1 MNDNNIKKALSV
13 HSCIDLTYNKH
24 TSPILLSLVNPMSQH
39 PDINDNIDSTST
51 NDEQKTLSTS
61 SDSLAHTDIDASMS
75 NEIEH
80 EENKH
85 LRIVN
90 TFMKRRTHMNKNAEL
105 ALTAPEFSEYLVNN
119 SFGDGDLDGIDNLR
133 TLFADSPNGSE
144 APLTLEIGFGLGD
157 SFIEMA
163 AAEPSRNFV
172 GVEVHEPG
180 IGKCAYMAGT
190 QALTNVKIINGD
202 AIQLLKQLPENHID
216 RIQLYFPDPW
226 QKKRHYK
233 RRFVSPER
241 MEIVT
246 RTLKQGGWFHTATDW
261 EHYAFWMVEVL
272 DDFTGLTNQAGAG
285 KFTDRPDFR
294 PMTKFERRG
303 LERGHGVWDL
313 IYIKD

>member
-1 MNDNNIKKALSV
+1 
-13 HSCIDLTYNKH
+13 
-24 TSPILLSLVNPMSQH
+24 MSQH
-39 PDINDNIDSTST
+39 PDINDNINGANTT
-51 NDEQKTLSTS
+51 DEQNPNNSNIMNPATQAATDTATS
-61 SDSLAHTDIDASMS
+61 IVADASS
-75 NEIEH
+75 QIEP
-80 EENKH
+80 ETDKH
-85 LRIVN
+85 IRIVN

-105 ALTAPEFSEYLVNN
+105 ALTAPEFAHYLVNN
-119 SFGDGDLDGIDNLR
+119 SFGDGNLDGINDLR
-133 TLFADSPNGSE
+133 VLFADSPNGSD
-144 APLTLEIGFGLGD
+144 APLTVEIGFGLGD

-163 AAEPSRNFV
+163 AAETTRNFV

-190 QALTNVKIINGD
+190 QGLTNVKIINGD

-241 MEIVT
+241 MAIVT
-246 RTLKQGGWFHTATDW
+246 RSLKQGGWFHTATDW

-272 DDFTGLTNQAGAG
+272 DGFAGLTNQAGAG
-285 KFTDRPDFR
+285 NFTDRPDFR

>member
-1 MNDNNIKKALSV
+1 
-13 HSCIDLTYNKH
+13 
-24 TSPILLSLVNPMSQH
+24 MSQH
-39 PDINDNIDSTST
+39 SDINDNVNSTDTTDEQTLNSTSEPIN
-51 NDEQKTLSTS
+51 NDINNSTS
-61 SDSLAHTDIDASMS
+61 Q
-75 NEIEH
+75 EIEPTSD
-80 EENKH
+80 KH
-85 LRIVN
+85 IRIVN

-119 SFGDGDLDGIDNLR
+119 SFGDGDLTGIDNLR
-133 TLFADSPNGSE
+133 TLFADSPNGAD
-144 APLTLEIGFGLGD
+144 APLTVEIGFGLGD

-163 AAEPSRNFV
+163 AADPTRNFV

-190 QALTNVKIINGD
+190 QDLSNVKIINGD

-241 MEIVT
+241 MTIVT
-246 RTLKQGGWFHTATDW
+246 RSLKQGGWFHTATDW

-272 DDFTGLTNQAGAG
+272 DGFAGLTNKAGTG
-285 KFTDRPDFR
+285 NFTERPDFR

-303 LERGHGVWDL
+303 LDRGHGVWDL

>member
-1 MNDNNIKKALSV
+1 
-13 HSCIDLTYNKH
+13 
-24 TSPILLSLVNPMSQH
+24 MSQH
-39 PDINDNIDSTST
+39 SDINDTINSLDTT
-51 NDEQKTLSTS
+51 DEQTS
-61 SDSLAHTDIDASMS
+61 NNTSAPIDTDTNARH
-75 NEIEH
+75 EIEPGSD
-80 EENKH
+80 KH
-85 LRIVN
+85 IRIVN

-119 SFGDGDLDGIDNLR
+119 SFGDGDLSGIDNLR
-133 TLFADSPNGSE
+133 ALFADSPNGSD

-163 AAEPSRNFV
+163 AAEPARNFV

-190 QALTNVKIINGD
+190 QNLSNVKIINGD

-241 MEIVT
+241 MAIVT
-246 RTLKQGGWFHTATDW
+246 RSLKQGGWFHTATDW

-272 DDFTGLTNQAGAG
+272 DGFAGLTNKAGAG
-285 KFTDRPDFR
+285 NFTDRPDFR

>member
-1 MNDNNIKKALSV
+1 
-13 HSCIDLTYNKH
+13 
-24 TSPILLSLVNPMSQH
+24 MSQH
-39 PDINDNIDSTST
+39 PDINDNINGT
-51 NDEQKTLSTS
+51 NTTDEQNPNNSNIMNPATQATTDTATS
-61 SDSLAHTDIDASMS
+61 MDTDASS
-75 NEIEH
+75 QADPTEG
-80 EENKH
+80 KH
-85 LRIVN
+85 IRIVN

-105 ALTAPEFSEYLVNN
+105 ALTAPEFAHYLVNN
-119 SFGDGDLDGIDNLR
+119 SFGDGNLDGINDLR
-133 TLFADSPNGSE
+133 VLFADSPNGSD
-144 APLTLEIGFGLGD
+144 APLTVEIGFGLGD

-163 AAEPSRNFV
+163 AAEPTRNFV

-190 QALTNVKIINGD
+190 QGLTNVKIINGD

-241 MEIVT
+241 MAIVT
-246 RTLKQGGWFHTATDW
+246 RSLKQGGWFHTATDW

-272 DDFTGLTNQAGAG
+272 DGFAGLTNQAGAG
-285 KFTDRPDFR
+285 NFTDRPDFR

>member
-1 MNDNNIKKALSV
+1 
-13 HSCIDLTYNKH
+13 
-24 TSPILLSLVNPMSQH
+24 MSQH
-39 PDINDNIDSTST
+39 PDINDNINGANTTDEQNPNST
-51 NDEQKTLSTS
+51 NPMNPEAQ
-61 SDSLAHTDIDASMS
+61 AATDTAISIDANASS
-75 NEIEH
+75 QNEPTEG
-80 EENKH
+80 KH
-85 LRIVN
+85 IRIVN

-105 ALTAPEFSEYLVNN
+105 ALTAPEFAHYLVNN
-119 SFGDGDLDGIDNLR
+119 SFGDGNLDGINDLR
-133 TLFADSPNGSE
+133 VLFADSPNGSD
-144 APLTLEIGFGLGD
+144 APLTVEIGFGLGD

-163 AAEPSRNFV
+163 AAEPTRNFV

-190 QALTNVKIINGD
+190 QGLTNVKIINGD

-241 MEIVT
+241 MAIVT
-246 RTLKQGGWFHTATDW
+246 RSLKQGGWFHTATDW

-272 DDFTGLTNQAGAG
+272 DGFAGLTNQAGAG
-285 KFTDRPDFR
+285 NFTDRPDFR

>member
-1 MNDNNIKKALSV
+1 
-13 HSCIDLTYNKH
+13 
-24 TSPILLSLVNPMSQH
+24 MSQH
-39 PDINDNIDSTST
+39 PNINDHINGANNSTT
-51 NDEQKTLSTS
+51 DEQNPNSSNIMNPTNQATTDTATS
-61 SDSLAHTDIDASMS
+61 METDASS
-75 NEIEH
+75 QAEPTEG
-80 EENKH
+80 KH
-85 LRIVN
+85 IRIVN

-105 ALTAPEFSEYLVNN
+105 ALTAPEFAHYLVNN
-119 SFGDGDLDGIDNLR
+119 SFGDGNLDGIDDLR
-133 TLFADSPNGSE
+133 ALFADSPNGSA

-163 AAEPSRNFV
+163 AAEPTRNFV

-190 QALTNVKIINGD
+190 QGLTNVKIINGD

-241 MEIVT
+241 MAIVT
-246 RTLKQGGWFHTATDW
+246 RSLKQGGWFHTATDW

-272 DDFTGLTNQAGAG
+272 DGFAGLTNQAGAG
-285 KFTDRPDFR
+285 NFTDRPDFR

>member
-1 MNDNNIKKALSV
+1 
-13 HSCIDLTYNKH
+13 
-24 TSPILLSLVNPMSQH
+24 MSQH
-39 PDINDNIDSTST
+39 SDINDNIKGTNNNSTT
-51 NDEQKTLSTS
+51 DEQNPNSSNIMNPATQATTDTATS
-61 SDSLAHTDIDASMS
+61 INADASS
-75 NEIEH
+75 QAEPTTD
-80 EENKH
+80 KH
-85 LRIVN
+85 IRIVN

-105 ALTAPEFSEYLVNN
+105 ALTAPEFAHYLVNN
-119 SFGDGDLDGIDNLR
+119 SFGDGNLDGIDDLR
-133 TLFADSPNGSE
+133 VLFADSPNGSD
-144 APLTLEIGFGLGD
+144 APLTVEIGFGLGD

-163 AAEPSRNFV
+163 AAEPTRNFV

-190 QALTNVKIINGD
+190 QGLTNVKIINGD

-241 MEIVT
+241 MAIVT
-246 RTLKQGGWFHTATDW
+246 RSLKQGGWFHTATDW

-272 DDFTGLTNQAGAG
+272 DGFAGLTNKAGIG
-285 KFTDRPDFR
+285 NFTDRPDFR

>member
-1 MNDNNIKKALSV
+1 
-13 HSCIDLTYNKH
+13 
-24 TSPILLSLVNPMSQH
+24 MSQ
-39 PDINDNIDSTST
+39 PTDINDSINSTDTTDEHTLNST
-51 NDEQKTLSTS
+51 NEPIDTDTS
-61 SDSLAHTDIDASMS
+61 ESR
-75 NEIEH
+75 EIEP
-80 EENKH
+80 NSDKH
-85 LRIVN
+85 IRIVN

-119 SFGDGDLDGIDNLR
+119 SFGDGDLSGIDDLR
-133 TLFADSPNGSE
+133 VLFADSPNGSE
-144 APLTLEIGFGLGD
+144 APLTLEIGFGLGV

-190 QALTNVKIINGD
+190 QELSNVKIINGD

-241 MEIVT
+241 MTILT
-246 RTLKQGGWFHTATDW
+246 RSLKQGGWFHAATDW

-272 DDFTGLTNQAGAG
+272 DGFAGLTNKAGAG
-285 KFTDRPDFR
+285 NFTDRPDFR

-303 LERGHGVWDL
+303 LDRGHGVWDL

>member
-1 MNDNNIKKALSV
+1 
-13 HSCIDLTYNKH
+13 
-24 TSPILLSLVNPMSQH
+24 MSQH
-39 PDINDNIDSTST
+39 SDINDTINSNNTT
-51 NDEQKTLSTS
+51 DEQTSNNTHAPIDTDTNASQEIEPS
-61 SDSLAHTDIDASMS
+61 SD
-75 NEIEH
+75 
-80 EENKH
+80 KH
-85 LRIVN
+85 IRIVN

-119 SFGDGDLDGIDNLR
+119 SFGDGDLSGIDDLR
-133 TLFADSPNGSE
+133 ALFADSPNGSD

-163 AAEPSRNFV
+163 AAEPARNFV

-190 QALTNVKIINGD
+190 QDLSNVKIINGD

-233 RRFVSPER
+233 RRFVSPDR
-241 MEIVT
+241 MTIVT
-246 RTLKQGGWFHTATDW
+246 RSLKKGGWFHTATDW

-272 DDFTGLTNQAGAG
+272 DGFAGLTNKAGAG
-285 KFTDRPDFR
+285 NFTDRPDFR

-303 LERGHGVWDL
+303 IERGHGVWDL

>member
-1 MNDNNIKKALSV
+1 
-13 HSCIDLTYNKH
+13 
-24 TSPILLSLVNPMSQH
+24 MSQH
-39 PDINDNIDSTST
+39 PDINDHINGANTTDEQTSNSSNIMTPETHATTDTATST
-51 NDEQKTLSTS
+51 DT
-61 SDSLAHTDIDASMS
+61 DASGQADPT
-75 NEIEH
+75 EG
-80 EENKH
+80 KH
-85 LRIVN
+85 IRIVN

-105 ALTAPEFSEYLVNN
+105 ALTAPEFAHYLVNN
-119 SFGDGDLDGIDNLR
+119 SFGDGNLDGINDLR
-133 TLFADSPNGSE
+133 VLFADSPNGSD
-144 APLTLEIGFGLGD
+144 APLTVEIGFGLGD

-163 AAEPSRNFV
+163 AAEPTRNFV

-190 QALTNVKIINGD
+190 QGLTNVKIINGD

-241 MEIVT
+241 MAIVT
-246 RTLKQGGWFHTATDW
+246 RSLKQGGWFHTATDW

-272 DDFTGLTNQAGAG
+272 DGFAGLTNQAGAG
-285 KFTDRPDFR
+285 NFTDRPDFR

>member
-1 MNDNNIKKALSV
+1 
-13 HSCIDLTYNKH
+13 
-24 TSPILLSLVNPMSQH
+24 MSQH
-39 PDINDNIDSTST
+39 PDINDNINGANTTDEQNPNST
-51 NDEQKTLSTS
+51 NPMNPEAQATTVTAIS
-61 SDSLAHTDIDASMS
+61 IDADASS
-75 NEIEH
+75 QNEPETD
-80 EENKH
+80 KH
-85 LRIVN
+85 IRIVN

-105 ALTAPEFSEYLVNN
+105 ALTAPEFAHYLVNN
-119 SFGDGDLDGIDNLR
+119 SFGDGNLEGINDLR
-133 TLFADSPNGSE
+133 VLFADSPNGSD
-144 APLTLEIGFGLGD
+144 APLTVEIGFGLGD

-163 AAEPSRNFV
+163 AAEPTRNFV

-190 QALTNVKIINGD
+190 QGLTNVKIINGD

-241 MEIVT
+241 MAIVT
-246 RTLKQGGWFHTATDW
+246 RSLKQGGWFHTATDW

-272 DDFTGLTNQAGAG
+272 DSFAGLTNQAGAG
-285 KFTDRPDFR
+285 NFTDRPDFR

>member
-1 MNDNNIKKALSV
+1 MSP
-13 HSCIDLTYNKH
+13 HS
-24 TSPILLSLVNPMSQH
+24 
-39 PDINDNIDSTST
+39 DINDNATST
-51 NDEQKTLSTS
+51 NTTDEQNLNSTNQPIDIHTS
-61 SDSLAHTDIDASMS
+61 ANNETDPTSD
-75 NEIEH
+75 
-80 EENKH
+80 KH

-90 TFMKRRTHMNKNAEL
+90 TFMKRRTHMNKNAEM
-105 ALTAPEFSEYLVNN
+105 ALTDPEFAEYLVNN
-119 SFGDGDLDGIDNLR
+119 SFGDGNLEGIDNLR
-133 TLFADSPNGSE
+133 SLFADSPNGSD

-163 AAEPSRNFV
+163 AAEPTRNFV

-190 QALTNVKIINGD
+190 QGLTNVKIINGD

-241 MEIVT
+241 MTILT
-246 RTLKQGGWFHTATDW
+246 RSLKQGGWFHTATDW
-261 EHYAFWMVEVL
+261 EHYAFWMVDVL
-272 DDFTGLTNQAGAG
+272 DDFAGLTNQAGIG
-285 KFTDRPDFR
+285 NFTDRPDFR

>member
-1 MNDNNIKKALSV
+1 
-13 HSCIDLTYNKH
+13 
-24 TSPILLSLVNPMSQH
+24 MSQH
-39 PDINDNIDSTST
+39 SDINDTINSNDTT
-51 NDEQKTLSTS
+51 DEQTSNNTSAPIDTDTNASQEIEPS
-61 SDSLAHTDIDASMS
+61 SD
-75 NEIEH
+75 
-80 EENKH
+80 KH
-85 LRIVN
+85 IRIVN

-119 SFGDGDLDGIDNLR
+119 SFGDGDLSGIDNLR
-133 TLFADSPNGSE
+133 ALFADSPNGSD

-163 AAEPSRNFV
+163 AAEPTRNFV

-190 QALTNVKIINGD
+190 QDLSNVKIINGD

-241 MEIVT
+241 MAIVT
-246 RTLKQGGWFHTATDW
+246 RSLKQGGWFHTATDW

-272 DDFTGLTNQAGAG
+272 DGFAGLTNKAGAG
-285 KFTDRPDFR
+285 NFTDRPDFR

>member
-1 MNDNNIKKALSV
+1 
-13 HSCIDLTYNKH
+13 
-24 TSPILLSLVNPMSQH
+24 MSQH
-39 PDINDNIDSTST
+39 PNINDHINGANTT
-51 NDEQKTLSTS
+51 DEQNPNSSNIMNPATQATTDTATS
-61 SDSLAHTDIDASMS
+61 MNTDASS
-75 NEIEH
+75 QTDPIEG
-80 EENKH
+80 KH
-85 LRIVN
+85 IRIVN

-105 ALTAPEFSEYLVNN
+105 ALTAPEFAHYLVNN
-119 SFGDGDLDGIDNLR
+119 SFGDGNLDGINDLR
-133 TLFADSPNGSE
+133 TLFADSPNGSD
-144 APLTLEIGFGLGD
+144 APLTVEIGFGLGD

-163 AAEPSRNFV
+163 AAEPTRNFV

-190 QALTNVKIINGD
+190 QGLTNVKIINGD

-241 MEIVT
+241 MAIVT
-246 RTLKQGGWFHTATDW
+246 RSLKQGGWFHTATDW

-272 DDFTGLTNQAGAG
+272 DGFTGLSNQAGVG
-285 KFTDRPDFR
+285 NFTNRPDFR

>member
-1 MNDNNIKKALSV
+1 
-13 HSCIDLTYNKH
+13 
-24 TSPILLSLVNPMSQH
+24 MSQH
-39 PDINDNIDSTST
+39 SDINDTINSTDTTDEHTLNSTSDSINT
-51 NDEQKTLSTS
+51 DTS
-61 SDSLAHTDIDASMS
+61 AHQEAEPTSD
-75 NEIEH
+75 
-80 EENKH
+80 KH
-85 LRIVN
+85 IRIVN

-105 ALTAPEFSEYLVNN
+105 ALTAPEFSKYLVNN
-119 SFGDGDLDGIDNLR
+119 SFGDGDLTGIDDLR
-133 TLFADSPNGSE
+133 ALFADSPNGTD

-163 AAEPSRNFV
+163 AAEPTRNFV
-172 GVEVHEPG
+172 GIEVHEPG

-190 QALTNVKIINGD
+190 QNLSNVKIINGD

-241 MEIVT
+241 MTILT
-246 RTLKQGGWFHTATDW
+246 RSLKQGGWFHTATDW

-272 DDFTGLTNQAGAG
+272 DGFSGLTNKAGIG
-285 KFTDRPDFR
+285 SFTDRPDFR

>member
-1 MNDNNIKKALSV
+1 MSHPADEPPLNNANESI
-13 HSCIDLTYNKH
+13 
-24 TSPILLSLVNPMSQH
+24 
-39 PDINDNIDSTST
+39 
-51 NDEQKTLSTS
+51 
-61 SDSLAHTDIDASMS
+61 DIDASADTDAEPTS
-75 NEIEH
+75 D
-80 EENKH
+80 KH

-105 ALTAPEFSEYLVNN
+105 ALTAPEFAAYLVNN
-119 SFGDGDLDGIDNLR
+119 SFGDGNLAGIDDLR
-133 TLFADSPNGSE
+133 SLFADSPNGSD

-163 AAEPSRNFV
+163 AAEPTRNFV
-172 GVEVHEPG
+172 GIEVHEPG

-190 QALTNVKIINGD
+190 QGLTNVKIINGD

-241 MEIVT
+241 MSIVT
-246 RTLKQGGWFHTATDW
+246 HSLKQGGWFHTATDW
-261 EHYAFWMVEVL
+261 EHYAFWMVDVL
-272 DDFTGLTNQAGAG
+272 DGFEGLTNQAGAG
-285 KFTDRPDFR
+285 NFTKRPDFR

-303 LERGHGVWDL
+303 LDRGHGVWDL

>member
-1 MNDNNIKKALSV
+1 
-13 HSCIDLTYNKH
+13 
-24 TSPILLSLVNPMSQH
+24 MSQ
-39 PDINDNIDSTST
+39 PTDINDSINSTDTTDEHTLNST
-51 NDEQKTLSTS
+51 NEPIDTDTS
-61 SDSLAHTDIDASMS
+61 ESQ
-75 NEIEH
+75 EIEP
-80 EENKH
+80 NSDKH
-85 LRIVN
+85 IRIVN

-119 SFGDGDLDGIDNLR
+119 SFGDGDLSGIDDLR
-133 TLFADSPNGSE
+133 VLFADSPNGSE
-144 APLTLEIGFGLGD
+144 APLTLEIGFGLGV

-190 QALTNVKIINGD
+190 QELSNVKIINGD

-241 MEIVT
+241 MTILT
-246 RTLKQGGWFHTATDW
+246 RSLKQGGWFHAATDW

-272 DDFTGLTNQAGAG
+272 DGFSGLTNKAGAG
-285 KFTDRPDFR
+285 NFTDRPDFR

-303 LERGHGVWDL
+303 LDRGHGVWDL

>member
-1 MNDNNIKKALSV
+1 
-13 HSCIDLTYNKH
+13 
-24 TSPILLSLVNPMSQH
+24 MSQH
-39 PDINDNIDSTST
+39 SDINDNIKGTNNNSTT
-51 NDEQKTLSTS
+51 DEQNPNSSNIMNPATQTTTDTATS
-61 SDSLAHTDIDASMS
+61 INADASS
-75 NEIEH
+75 QAEPTTD
-80 EENKH
+80 KH
-85 LRIVN
+85 IRIVN

-105 ALTAPEFSEYLVNN
+105 ALTAPEFAHYLVNN
-119 SFGDGDLDGIDNLR
+119 SFGDGNLDGIDDLR
-133 TLFADSPNGSE
+133 VLFADSPNGSD
-144 APLTLEIGFGLGD
+144 APLTVEIGFGLGD

-163 AAEPSRNFV
+163 AAEPTRNFV

-190 QALTNVKIINGD
+190 QGLTNVKIINGD
-202 AIQLLKQLPENHID
+202 AIQLLEQLPENHID

-241 MEIVT
+241 MAIVT
-246 RTLKQGGWFHTATDW
+246 RSLKQGGWFHTATDW

-272 DDFTGLTNQAGAG
+272 DGFAGLTNQAGAG
-285 KFTDRPDFR
+285 NFTDRPDFR

>member
-1 MNDNNIKKALSV
+1 
-13 HSCIDLTYNKH
+13 
-24 TSPILLSLVNPMSQH
+24 MSQH
-39 PDINDNIDSTST
+39 PDINDNINGANTTDEQNPNST
-51 NDEQKTLSTS
+51 NPMNPEAQAT
-61 SDSLAHTDIDASMS
+61 TDTAISIDADASS
-75 NEIEH
+75 QNEPTEG
-80 EENKH
+80 KH
-85 LRIVN
+85 IRIVN

-105 ALTAPEFSEYLVNN
+105 ALTAPEFAHYLVNN
-119 SFGDGDLDGIDNLR
+119 SFGDGNLDGINDLR
-133 TLFADSPNGSE
+133 VLFADSPNGSD
-144 APLTLEIGFGLGD
+144 APLTVEIGFGLGD

-163 AAEPSRNFV
+163 AAEPTRNFV

-190 QALTNVKIINGD
+190 QGLTNVKIINGD

-241 MEIVT
+241 VAIVT
-246 RTLKQGGWFHTATDW
+246 RSLKQGGWFHTATDW

-272 DDFTGLTNQAGAG
+272 DGFAGLTNQAGAG
-285 KFTDRPDFR
+285 NFTDRPDFR

>member
-1 MNDNNIKKALSV
+1 
-13 HSCIDLTYNKH
+13 
-24 TSPILLSLVNPMSQH
+24 MSQH
-39 PDINDNIDSTST
+39 PDINDHINGTNTTDDQNPNSSNIMNPETQATTDTATSM
-51 NDEQKTLSTS
+51 NR
-61 SDSLAHTDIDASMS
+61 DASS
-75 NEIEH
+75 QTDPIEG
-80 EENKH
+80 KH
-85 LRIVN
+85 IRIVN

-105 ALTAPEFSEYLVNN
+105 ALTAPEFAHYLVNN
-119 SFGDGDLDGIDNLR
+119 SCGDGNLDGIDDLR
-133 TLFADSPNGSE
+133 ALFVDSSNGSD
-144 APLTLEIGFGLGD
+144 APLTVEIGFGLGD

-163 AAEPSRNFV
+163 AAEPTRNFV

-190 QALTNVKIINGD
+190 QGLTNVKIINGD

-241 MEIVT
+241 MAIVT
-246 RTLKQGGWFHTATDW
+246 RSLKKGGWFHTATDW

-272 DDFTGLTNQAGAG
+272 DGFAGLTNQAGAG
-285 KFTDRPDFR
+285 NFTDRPDFR

>member
-1 MNDNNIKKALSV
+1 
-13 HSCIDLTYNKH
+13 
-24 TSPILLSLVNPMSQH
+24 MSQH
-39 PDINDNIDSTST
+39 SDINDTINSNDTT
-51 NDEQKTLSTS
+51 DEQTSNNTSAPIDTAANASQEIEPS
-61 SDSLAHTDIDASMS
+61 SD
-75 NEIEH
+75 
-80 EENKH
+80 KH
-85 LRIVN
+85 IRIVN

-119 SFGDGDLDGIDNLR
+119 SFGDGDLSGIDDLR
-133 TLFADSPNGSE
+133 ALFADSPNGSD

-163 AAEPSRNFV
+163 AAEPTRNFV

-190 QALTNVKIINGD
+190 QDLSNVKIINGD

-241 MEIVT
+241 MAIVT
-246 RTLKQGGWFHTATDW
+246 RSLKQGGWFHTATDW

-272 DDFTGLTNQAGAG
+272 DGFAGLTNKAGAG
-285 KFTDRPDFR
+285 NFTDRPDFR

>member
-1 MNDNNIKKALSV
+1 
-13 HSCIDLTYNKH
+13 
-24 TSPILLSLVNPMSQH
+24 MSQ
-39 PDINDNIDSTST
+39 PTDINDSINSTDTTDEHTLNST
-51 NDEQKTLSTS
+51 NEPIDTDTS
-61 SDSLAHTDIDASMS
+61 ESQ
-75 NEIEH
+75 EIEP
-80 EENKH
+80 NSDKH
-85 LRIVN
+85 IRIVN

-119 SFGDGDLDGIDNLR
+119 SFGDGDLSGIDNLR
-133 TLFADSPNGSE
+133 VLFTDSPNGSD
-144 APLTLEIGFGLGD
+144 APLTLEIGFGLGV

-190 QALTNVKIINGD
+190 QELSNVKIINGD

-241 MEIVT
+241 MTILT
-246 RTLKQGGWFHTATDW
+246 RSLKQGGWFHAATDW
-261 EHYAFWMVEVL
+261 EHYAFWMVDVL
-272 DDFTGLTNQAGAG
+272 DGFAGLTNKAGAG
-285 KFTDRPDFR
+285 NFTDRPDFR

-303 LERGHGVWDL
+303 LDRGHGVWDL

>member
-1 MNDNNIKKALSV
+1 
-13 HSCIDLTYNKH
+13 
-24 TSPILLSLVNPMSQH
+24 MSQH
-39 PDINDNIDSTST
+39 PDINDHLNGT
-51 NDEQKTLSTS
+51 NTTDEQNPNSANTMNLETQATTDTATS
-61 SDSLAHTDIDASMS
+61 MDTDASS
-75 NEIEH
+75 QTEPTDG
-80 EENKH
+80 KH
-85 LRIVN
+85 IRIVN

-105 ALTAPEFSEYLVNN
+105 ALTAPEFAHYLVNN
-119 SFGDGDLDGIDNLR
+119 SFGDGNLDGIDDLR
-133 TLFADSPNGSE
+133 VLFADSPNGSD

-163 AAEPSRNFV
+163 TAEPTRNFV

-190 QALTNVKIINGD
+190 QGLTNVKIINGD

-241 MEIVT
+241 MAIVT
-246 RTLKQGGWFHTATDW
+246 RSLKQGGWFHTATDW

-272 DDFTGLTNQAGAG
+272 DGFAGLTNQAGAG
-285 KFTDRPDFR
+285 NFTNRPDFR

>member
-1 MNDNNIKKALSV
+1 
-13 HSCIDLTYNKH
+13 
-24 TSPILLSLVNPMSQH
+24 MSQH
-39 PDINDNIDSTST
+39 PDINDNINGANTTDEQNPNST
-51 NDEQKTLSTS
+51 NPMNPATQAATDTATS
-61 SDSLAHTDIDASMS
+61 IDADASS
-75 NEIEH
+75 QNEPTEG
-80 EENKH
+80 KH
-85 LRIVN
+85 IRIVN

-105 ALTAPEFSEYLVNN
+105 ALTAPEFAHYLVNN
-119 SFGDGDLDGIDNLR
+119 SFGDGNLEGINDLR
-133 TLFADSPNGSE
+133 MLFVDSPNGSE
-144 APLTLEIGFGLGD
+144 APLTVEIGFGLGD

-163 AAEPSRNFV
+163 AAEPTRNFV

-190 QALTNVKIINGD
+190 QGLTNVKIINGD

-241 MEIVT
+241 MAIVT
-246 RTLKQGGWFHTATDW
+246 RSLKQGGWFHTATDW

-272 DDFTGLTNQAGAG
+272 DGFAGLTNQAGAG
-285 KFTDRPDFR
+285 NFTDRPDFR

>member
-1 MNDNNIKKALSV
+1 
-13 HSCIDLTYNKH
+13 
-24 TSPILLSLVNPMSQH
+24 MSQH
-39 PDINDNIDSTST
+39 PDINDNINGANTTDEQNPNST
-51 NDEQKTLSTS
+51 NPMNPATQAATDTATS
-61 SDSLAHTDIDASMS
+61 IDADASS
-75 NEIEH
+75 QNEPTEG
-80 EENKH
+80 KH
-85 LRIVN
+85 IRIVN

-105 ALTAPEFSEYLVNN
+105 ALTAPEFAHYLVNN
-119 SFGDGDLDGIDNLR
+119 SFGDGNLDGINDLR
-133 TLFADSPNGSE
+133 VLFADNPNGSD
-144 APLTLEIGFGLGD
+144 APLTVEIGFGLGD

-163 AAEPSRNFV
+163 AAEPTRNFV

-190 QALTNVKIINGD
+190 QGLTNVKIINGD

-241 MEIVT
+241 MAIVT
-246 RTLKQGGWFHTATDW
+246 RSLKQGGWFHTATDW

-272 DDFTGLTNQAGAG
+272 DGFAGLTNQAGAG
-285 KFTDRPDFR
+285 NFTDRPDFR

>member
-1 MNDNNIKKALSV
+1 
-13 HSCIDLTYNKH
+13 
-24 TSPILLSLVNPMSQH
+24 MSQH
-39 PDINDNIDSTST
+39 PDINDHINGANTTDEQTSNSSNIMTPETHATTDTATST
-51 NDEQKTLSTS
+51 DT
-61 SDSLAHTDIDASMS
+61 DASS
-75 NEIEH
+75 QADPTEG
-80 EENKH
+80 KH
-85 LRIVN
+85 IRIVN

-105 ALTAPEFSEYLVNN
+105 ALTAPEFAHYLVNN
-119 SFGDGDLDGIDNLR
+119 SFGDGNLDGIDDLR
-133 TLFADSPNGSE
+133 VLFADSPNGSD

-163 AAEPSRNFV
+163 TAEPTRNFV

-190 QALTNVKIINGD
+190 QGLTNVKIINGD

-241 MEIVT
+241 MAIVT
-246 RTLKQGGWFHTATDW
+246 RSLKQGGWFHTATDW

-272 DDFTGLTNQAGAG
+272 DGFTGLSNQAGVG
-285 KFTDRPDFR
+285 NFTNRPDFR

>member
-1 MNDNNIKKALSV
+1 
-13 HSCIDLTYNKH
+13 
-24 TSPILLSLVNPMSQH
+24 MSQH
-39 PDINDNIDSTST
+39 PDINDNINGT
-51 NDEQKTLSTS
+51 NTTDEQNPNNSNIMNPATQATTDTATS
-61 SDSLAHTDIDASMS
+61 IDADASS
-75 NEIEH
+75 QNEPTEG
-80 EENKH
+80 KH
-85 LRIVN
+85 IRIVN

-105 ALTAPEFSEYLVNN
+105 ALTAPEFAHYLVNN
-119 SFGDGDLDGIDNLR
+119 SFGDGNLEGINDLR
-133 TLFADSPNGSE
+133 VLFADSPNGSD
-144 APLTLEIGFGLGD
+144 APLTVEIGFGLGD

-163 AAEPSRNFV
+163 AAEPTRNFV

-190 QALTNVKIINGD
+190 QGLTNVKIINGD

-241 MEIVT
+241 MAIVT
-246 RTLKQGGWFHTATDW
+246 RSLKQGGWFHTATDW

-272 DDFTGLTNQAGAG
+272 DGFAGLTNQAGAG
-285 KFTDRPDFR
+285 NFTDRPDFR